1 MRDPKNRRSERELPR
16 FVPLPCAPLPELELE
31 GRGEKKEAF
40 SDRTTNRSRDETFLE
55 ELKNGKN

>member
-16 FVPLPCAPLPELELE
+16 FAPLPCAPLPELELE

-40 SDRTTNRSRDETFLE
+40 SDRPAGRNFSRGIEKWEKLI
-55 ELKNGKN
+55 G